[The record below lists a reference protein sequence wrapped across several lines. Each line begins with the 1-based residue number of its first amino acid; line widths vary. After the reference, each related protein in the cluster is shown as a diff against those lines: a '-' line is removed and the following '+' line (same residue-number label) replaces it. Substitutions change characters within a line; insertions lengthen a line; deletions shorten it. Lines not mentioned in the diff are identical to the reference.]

1 MLATPLAR
9 LVCRLS
15 PTNFTASA
23 ADWDAR
29 YLASQSVWSAEPNQ
43 FVAEDLKNLT
53 AGTMVD
59 VAGGEGRNALW
70 FASRGWQVTNVEF
83 SAVALKKFQ
92 ERAENAGLQVSSILS
107 DAQTAQFGV
116 DPDLILFAYLQL
128 PWDQLLR
135 SLDNALAQQT
145 KGVLYGV
152 WHAKE
157 NLTEGYGGPQNPA
170 VLPSESELKV
180 WLYSH
185 GLKGEVRNRTRE
197 VQTEQGVRKAIDV
210 TLLVRR

>member
-1 MLATPLAR
+1 MATPLAR

-92 ERAENAGLQVSSILS
+92 ERADNAGLHVSSILS

>member
-1 MLATPLAR
+1 
-9 LVCRLS
+9 LS

-70 FASRGWQVTNVEF
+70 FASHGWQVTNVEF

-92 ERAENAGLQVSSILS
+92 ERADKTGLQVSSVLA

-145 KGVLYGV
+145 RGVLYGV

>member
-1 MLATPLAR
+1 MATPLAR

>member
-1 MLATPLAR
+1 MATPLAR

-29 YLASQSVWSAEPNQ
+29 YLASQSVWSSEPNQ
-43 FVAEDLKNLT
+43 FVAEDLKDLA
-53 AGTMVD
+53 AGNMVD

-92 ERAENAGLQVSSILS
+92 ERADNAGLQVSSILS

-135 SLDNALAQQT
+135 TLDNALAQQT
-145 KGVLYGV
+145 GGVLYGV

-185 GLKGEVRNRTRE
+185 GLKGEVRNRARE
-197 VQTEQGVRKAIDV
+197 VETEQGVRKAIDV